1 MENKR
6 ILTGFLVL
14 LTFFTGFA
22 GAQESEVFAPFVSQL
37 EGELRN
43 NLIRLSWKDSPDIRG
58 PVFVYRSELPFQ
70 ALSVLPVPTEI
81 PYGRC
86 SYLDEADQPGVLY
99 YFVVASDEW
108 GRKYAISIPFTNM
121 VDISVGPENVP
132 GYVEYAEASS
142 GQASSLN
149 QAFSTGTGIG
159 GINTKIEENRVIISF
174 SGADR
179 VKNLILYRSLNPIRR
194 QEDLLS
200 ALIIRQKI
208 SSPVIDYPLPGI
220 TYYYALVY
228 EEEISAGLFSVR
240 PGSNITGA
248 VQIVS
253 AVSGSRELPLPQLN
267 LSFFP
272 SENITPGPEASAFS
286 PERRTTKAART
297 EPDIFSEDFETG
309 EVRGED
315 YQFKTIVQGYFSLK
329 QWENAE
335 EELRR
340 FLDLPRTKHNQAK
353 ARFYLG
359 QAYYFQ
365 ERHRD
370 ALFEFLQAQDEF
382 PQESNIWIQ
391 AVLSELVK

>member
-272 SENITPGPEASAFS
+272 PENITPGPEASAFS